1 MAHRLEKNDKQ
12 QGLSQAWHGLTEI
25 MPELT
30 LENNWLNQWEIVPRE
45 LYFAG
50 EIVKEKSGAVT
61 KSVLKQDKAGFSVLS
76 VSDIPGL
83 IIGAAYNPETFK
95 PIDNKAFLELV
106 RASIAGTEHKIVTVG
121 SVRNRGRVFL
131 SVELKGMEK
140 FSAAGREFSAFL
152 NFGNGHDKSSVLW
165 VNTSNICT
173 VCDNTFGFN
182 LHKVENKATDNADD
196 ISIRQRHTK
205 NAELALPAM
214 AKMID
219 KAIGVQGEFAVEL
232 NKLAAQP
239 IAEKNALNLFAGFV
253 GRKVAD
259 IDKGL
264 STRAE
269 NTANRLLELHKSGLG
284 NRGENLADSF
294 QAVTEFYTRESSGGE
309 NKQKQIV
316 SSEYGS
322 GAVAKG
328 EFWTMVRDGGK
339 REATI
344 ERGEKLLVASAAN

>member
-1 MAHRLEKNDKQ
+1 MAHKIEQHDKQ
-12 QGLSQAWHGLTEI
+12 QGLKQAWHGLTEI
-25 MPELT
+25 CPEIT
-30 LENNWLNQWEIVPRE
+30 LENNWLNQWEITPRE
-45 LYFAG
+45 LFFEATLDKQK
-50 EIVKEKSGAVT
+50 VGAVT
-61 KSVLKQDKAGFSVLS
+61 KSVIKQDKAGFSVLS
-76 VSDIPGL
+76 VSDVPGL
-83 IIGAAYNPETFK
+83 LIGSAYNPETFK

-106 RASIAGTEHKIVTVG
+106 RASIAGTGHKIVTVG

-182 LHKVENKATDNADD
+182 LHKVENKAMDNADD

-205 NAELALPAM
+205 NAELKLPGIAALV
-214 AKMID
+214 D
-219 KAIGVQGEFAVEL
+219 KAIGAQGEFAIAL
-232 NKLAAQP
+232 NSLAAQP
-239 IAEKNALNLFAGFV
+239 IAEKNALNLFAGFL
-253 GRKVAD
+253 GRKVTD

-269 NTANRLLELHKSGLG
+269 NTANRLLELHKAGLG

-294 QAVTEFYTRESSGGE
+294 QAVTEYYTRESSGGE
-309 NKQKQIV
+309 NRAKQIV
-316 SSEYGS
+316 SSEFGS
-322 GAVAKG
+322 GAVAKA
-328 EFWTMVRDGGK
+328 EFWNIVRDDGK

-344 ERGEKLLVASAAN
+344 ERGEKLLVASVN